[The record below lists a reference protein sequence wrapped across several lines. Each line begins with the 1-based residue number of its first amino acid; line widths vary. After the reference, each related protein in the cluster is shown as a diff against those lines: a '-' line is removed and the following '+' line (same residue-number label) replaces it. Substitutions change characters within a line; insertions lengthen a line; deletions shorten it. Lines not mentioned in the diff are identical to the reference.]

1 MGSVEELLN
10 QNNANFSLGLMELM
24 PILTSMLRLD
34 TLSVSEEGTT
44 LSLGFLPLS

>member
-10 QNNANFSLGLMELM
+10 QNDANFSLGLMNLM
-24 PILTSMLRLD
+24 PILKSMLKLD
-34 TLSVSEEGTT
+34 TLSVDAEGTP